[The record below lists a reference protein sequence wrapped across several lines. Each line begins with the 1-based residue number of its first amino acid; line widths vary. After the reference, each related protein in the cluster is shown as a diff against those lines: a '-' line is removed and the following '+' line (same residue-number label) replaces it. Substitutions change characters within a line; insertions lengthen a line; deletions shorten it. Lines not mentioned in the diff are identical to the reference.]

1 MTIWD
6 SISLQEII
14 MVIIV
19 LSSLI
24 YKMVLLDYILVVIM
38 YTIIFISGVL
48 LLYLVSLML
57 TGRSWKV
64 VSINNTAQSAGIW
77 LFMGLC
83 CLLSP
88 LTDYSTKSQ
97 TSDLINETIGIVIY
111 SLNSIFLLG
120 GLIIISMGIFLS
132 SNINGTY
139 KHDNVILNTRR

>member
-24 YKMVLLDYILVVIM
+24 YKMVLLDYILIVIM
-38 YTIIFISGVL
+38 YTIIFVSGVL

-57 TGRSWKV
+57 TGRSWRV
-64 VSINNTAQSAGIW
+64 RSINNTAQSAVIW
-77 LFMGLC
+77 VWIGGC
-83 CLLSP
+83 SLLSRW
-88 LTDYSTKSQ
+88 
-97 TSDLINETIGIVIY
+97 TSIIEEESKRLDSINETIGIVIY

-132 SNINGTY
+132 TLVR
-139 KHDNVILNTRR
+139 K

>member
-24 YKMVLLDYILVVIM
+24 YKMVLLDYILIVIM
-38 YTIIFISGVL
+38 YTIIFVSGVL

-57 TGRSWKV
+57 TGRSWRV
-64 VSINNTAQSAGIW
+64 RSINNTAQSAGIW
-77 LFMGLC
+77 VWMGLC
-83 CLLSP
+83 SLLSRW
-88 LTDYSTKSQ
+88 TDLGEESKRLDS
-97 TSDLINETIGIVIY
+97 INETIGIVIY

-132 SNINGTY
+132 TLVS
-139 KHDNVILNTRR
+139 K